1 MRWRPAIGASVRDC
15 AACRRAP
22 KVTLGTTRGR
32 QASREPMAPRVGGL
46 ATTPL
51 AARHR
56 PPRGPRLTEDF
67 RGIFQPRTAFLSSV
81 ADRPQYSGRTA
92 STATSALG
100 SMCDLGST
108 PSVHK
113 TLGASSC
120 GAHVRCEQVTFE
132 MAAAL
137 ARRIGVWIR
146 RSTLTLMP
154 T

>member
-32 QASREPMAPRVGGL
+32 QASRERMAPRVGGL

-67 RGIFQPRTAFLSSV
+67 TGIFLPRTALILVLWPTALNALVALHQPQPPLS
-81 ADRPQYSGRTA
+81 
-92 STATSALG
+92 
-100 SMCDLGST
+100 
-108 PSVHK
+108 
-113 TLGASSC
+113 
-120 GAHVRCEQVTFE
+120 VRCAIWGQLQAFIKLSAPLHVELTCVVSKSHSKWQRPWRGE
-132 MAAAL
+132 L
-137 ARRIGVWIR
+137 AYGSDGQHRR
-146 RSTLTLMP
+146 
-154 T
+154 